1 METLAEQYQQV
12 SKQKSRIQRYNK
24 MLKQGLI
31 FSGCLILLL
40 IGYLIFIEYFTPLFG
55 RWPEVQK
62 SLHSAQEEN
71 RYLQKQMDSLHRVN
85 DLLLELSPYYTGVF
99 YEVQIGAFEHFDLA
113 DYQED
118 MVKMNIDY
126 NGPLDQYTLG
136 KFRNLEKAVAF
147 QKDIQQMGIKD
158 AFVIAKV
165 DGERVTVKEAL
176 QEAKRLEQGRKEDL
190 KKNPT

>member
-1 METLAEQYQQV
+1 
-12 SKQKSRIQRYNK
+12 

>member
-12 SKQKSRIQRYNK
+12 SKQKSRIQRHNK